1 MDNNILPKTSKLKV
15 FWYQTNKKKVEIE
28 DCAILCEDYQ
38 NQPGESELIVL
49 GANFLFIPK
58 DWYK

>member
-1 MDNNILPKTSKLKV
+1 MDMDDNILSKTSKFFGIKRI
-15 FWYQTNKKKVEIE
+15 KKKVEIE

-38 NQPGESELIVL
+38 NQPGESEFIVL